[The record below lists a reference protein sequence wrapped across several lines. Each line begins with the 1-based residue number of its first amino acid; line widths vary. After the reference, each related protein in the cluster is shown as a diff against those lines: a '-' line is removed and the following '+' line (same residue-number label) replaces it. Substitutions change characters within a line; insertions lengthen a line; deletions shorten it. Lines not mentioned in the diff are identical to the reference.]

1 MDVDARSDLPFPRSL
16 PELQRLFPD
25 YPACADWLKKQN
37 FTQANSLTLPYLV
50 RVGEKRIGTEET
62 LLALT
67 DSRFLVKW
75 REG

>member
-50 RVGEKRIGTEET
+50 RVGEKRMGT
-62 LLALT
+62 LATSSPL
-67 DSRFLVKW
+67 SVSSNPSYS
-75 REG
+75 